1 MIWLRLIFNDFT
13 GIAVLVIGLLFV
25 GNAYGC
31 NARQLEGIKVAQ
43 KAENAELRQQSATEA
58 AAGAAQD
65 ARLHDQ
71 LAAFK
76 KQKVGQCILN
86 QPTAEALSLI
96 RG

>member
-31 NARQLEGIKVAQ
+31 NARELAGIEA
-43 KAENAELRQQSATEA
+43 AEKQRDVELKRLSATEA

-65 ARLHDQ
+65 SRLHDQ
-71 LAAFK
+71 LASFK
-76 KQKVGQCILN
+76 KQKVGQCILS
-86 QPTAEALSLI
+86 QPQILRE
-96 RG
+96 